1 MSLAQ
6 GDPDAVVTTAP
17 SVTAESAPPRARR
30 GGLRWALGRLAR
42 NPSAQ
47 AGGGVLLLILFCAA
61 FAPWIAPHD
70 PYAVD
75 TLSRLKPPSAVNWLG
90 TDEVGRDLASR
101 LIHGT
106 RYFLLIC
113 LTAAS
118 ISAGCGIV
126 LGLLAGA
133 GPPWAD
139 TVIMRLTDM
148 LLAFP
153 YILLVLAI
161 VAILG
166 PSLWT
171 AMAAVGIAGI
181 PGYARLIR
189 SVALTVKRE
198 EYVEAAR
205 ALGASETQIIW
216 GTILPNTISPL
227 VVYLSYATP
236 IAALSAAALSFL
248 GLGAQPPAPE
258 WGAMLVNSRSFLFT
272 AWWAV
277 AAPGLTIFVAILS
290 MNLLGNGLRD
300 VLDPRD
306 A

>member
-1 MSLAQ
+1 MS
-6 GDPDAVVTTAP
+6 TAA
-17 SVTAESAPPRARR
+17 TPPRR
-30 GGLRWALGRLAR
+30 GGLRWAFQRLLR
-42 NPSAQ
+42 NLSAQ
-47 AGGGVLLLILFCAA
+47 IGGGVLLLILFCAA
-61 FAPWIAPHD
+61 CAPWIAPHD
-70 PYAVD
+70 PLQVN
-75 TLSRLKPPSAVNWLG
+75 TLGRLQPPSATHWLG

-101 LIHGT
+101 LIFGT

-113 LTAAS
+113 LIASS
-118 ISAGCGIV
+118 ISAGCGIL
-126 LGLLAGA
+126 LGLVAGA
-133 GPPWAD
+133 GSALAD
-139 TVIMRLTDM
+139 SVIMRFTDM
-148 LLAFP
+148 LMAFP

-171 AMAAVGIAGI
+171 AMAAVGVAGI

-198 EYVEAAR
+198 EYVEATR
-205 ALGASETQIIW
+205 ALGASETQIIL
-216 GTILPNTISPL
+216 GTVLPNTISPL

-277 AAPGLTIFVAILS
+277 AAPGLAIFVAIFS

-306 A
+306 G

>member
-1 MSLAQ
+1 MTGL
-6 GDPDAVVTTAP
+6 
-17 SVTAESAPPRARR
+17 RR
-30 GGLRWALGRLAR
+30 GGFRWTLLRLLR
-42 NPSAQ
+42 NPSARI
-47 AGGGVLLLILFCAA
+47 GGGVLLLILLCAA

-70 PYAVD
+70 PLAVD
-75 TLSRLKPPSAVNWLG
+75 TIGRLRPPSATHWLG
-90 TDEVGRDLASR
+90 TDAVGRDLLSR

-106 RYFLLIC
+106 RYFLLVC
-113 LTAAS
+113 LIAAS
-118 ISAGCGIV
+118 ISAGCGIL

-133 GPPWAD
+133 GPPLVDA
-139 TVIMRLTDM
+139 VIMRLVDV

-171 AMAAVGIAGI
+171 AMVAVGVAGI

-205 ALGASETQIIW
+205 ALGASETQIVF
-216 GTILPNTISPL
+216 GTVLPNTLSPL

-248 GLGAQPPAPE
+248 GLGAQAPAPE

-277 AAPGLTIFVAILS
+277 AAPGMAIFVAILS

-306 A
+306 V

>member
-1 MSLAQ
+1 MSLLH
-6 GDPDAVVTTAP
+6 GETETAG
-17 SVTAESAPPRARR
+17 AEALPAAEAAAPRPRR
-30 GGLRWALGRLAR
+30 GGWRWLLGRLLR
-42 NPSAQ
+42 NPSARI
-47 AGGGVLLLILFCAA
+47 GGGVLLLILFCAA

-70 PYAVD
+70 PLAVN
-75 TLSRLKPPSAVNWLG
+75 TLGRLKPPSAVNWLG

-101 LIHGT
+101 LIFGT

-113 LTAAS
+113 AIAAS
-118 ISAGCGIV
+118 ISAGFGIL
-126 LGLLAGA
+126 LGLVAGA
-133 GPPWAD
+133 GSALAD
-139 TVIMRLTDM
+139 TVIMRFTDM

-171 AMAAVGIAGI
+171 AMAAVGVAGI

-205 ALGASETQIIW
+205 ALGASEAQIIL
-216 GTILPNTISPL
+216 GTVLPNTISPL
-227 VVYLSYATP
+227 IVYLSYATP

-248 GLGAQPPAPE
+248 GLGAQPPTPE

-277 AAPGLTIFVAILS
+277 AAPGLAIFVAIFA

-306 A
+306 V

>member
-1 MSLAQ
+1 MSL
-6 GDPDAVVTTAP
+6 
-17 SVTAESAPPRARR
+17 TAEAPTAAAPLPARRR
-30 GGLRWALGRLAR
+30 GGWRWVLGRLLR
-42 NPSAQ
+42 NPSARI
-47 AGGGVLLLILFCAA
+47 GGGVLLLILVCAA

-70 PYAVD
+70 PLAVD
-75 TLSRLKPPSAVNWLG
+75 TLGRLKPPSAGHWLG
-90 TDEVGRDLASR
+90 TDEVGRDLLSR
-101 LIHGT
+101 LVFGT

-113 LTAAS
+113 LIAAS
-118 ISAGCGIV
+118 ISAGCGIL

-133 GPPWAD
+133 GSPLAD
-139 TVIMRLTDM
+139 TLIMRFTDM

-171 AMAAVGIAGI
+171 AMMAVGIAGI

-189 SVALTVKRE
+189 SVALTVKQE

-205 ALGASETQIIW
+205 ALGASEAQIIF
-216 GTILPNTISPL
+216 GTVLPNTISPL
-227 VVYLSYATP
+227 IVYMSYATP

-272 AWWAV
+272 AWWEV
-277 AAPGLTIFVAILS
+277 AAPGLAIFVAIFA

-306 A
+306 V

>member
-1 MSLAQ
+1 MS
-6 GDPDAVVTTAP
+6 TA
-17 SVTAESAPPRARR
+17 AAPPRR
-30 GGLRWALGRLAR
+30 GGLRWAFQRLLR

-47 AGGGVLLLILFCAA
+47 IGGGVLLLILFCAVC
-61 FAPWIAPHD
+61 APWIAPHD
-70 PYAVD
+70 PLQVN
-75 TLSRLKPPSAVNWLG
+75 TLGRLQPPSASHWLG

-101 LIHGT
+101 LIFGT

-113 LTAAS
+113 LIASS
-118 ISAGCGIV
+118 ISAGCGIL
-126 LGLLAGA
+126 LGLVAGA
-133 GPPWAD
+133 GSALAD
-139 TVIMRLTDM
+139 SVIMRFTDM
-148 LLAFP
+148 LMAFP

-198 EYVEAAR
+198 EYVEATR
-205 ALGASETQIIW
+205 ALGASETQIIL
-216 GTILPNTISPL
+216 GTVLPNTISPL

-277 AAPGLTIFVAILS
+277 AAPGLAIFVAIFS

-306 A
+306 G

>member
-1 MSLAQ
+1 VSL
-6 GDPDAVVTTAP
+6 PDGATLPPDTFQ
-17 SVTAESAPPRARR
+17 AEEPVAARRR
-30 GGLRWALGRLAR
+30 GGFRWALGRLLR
-42 NPSAQ
+42 NPSARI
-47 AGGGVLLLILFCAA
+47 GGGVLILILLCAA
-61 FAPWIAPHD
+61 FAPWVAPHD
-70 PYAVD
+70 PMTVD
-75 TLSRLKPPSAVNWLG
+75 TLNRLQPPSAANWLG
-90 TDEVGRDLASR
+90 TDEVGRDIASR
-101 LIHGT
+101 LIFGT

-118 ISAGCGIV
+118 ISAGCGIL
-126 LGLLAGA
+126 LGLIAGA
-133 GPPWAD
+133 GPPLLDA
-139 TVIMRLTDM
+139 VIMRFIDM

-205 ALGASETQIIW
+205 ALGASEAQIVF
-216 GTILPNTISPL
+216 GTVLPNTISPL

-248 GLGAQPPAPE
+248 GLGAQAPAPE
-258 WGAMLVNSRSFLFT
+258 WGAMLVNARSFLFT
-272 AWWAV
+272 SWWAV
-277 AAPGLTIFVAILS
+277 AAPGLAIFVAIFA

-306 A
+306 V

>member
-1 MSLAQ
+1 LT
-6 GDPDAVVTTAP
+6 GL
-17 SVTAESAPPRARR
+17 RR
-30 GGLRWALGRLAR
+30 GGFRWTLLRLLR
-42 NPSAQ
+42 NPSARI
-47 AGGGVLLLILFCAA
+47 GGGVLLLILLCAA

-70 PYAVD
+70 PLAVD
-75 TLSRLKPPSAVNWLG
+75 TIGRLRPPSATHWLG
-90 TDEVGRDLASR
+90 TDEVGRDLLSR

-106 RYFLLIC
+106 RYFLLVC
-113 LTAAS
+113 LIAAS
-118 ISAGCGIV
+118 ISAGCGIL

-133 GPPWAD
+133 GPPLVDA
-139 TVIMRLTDM
+139 VIMRLVDV

-171 AMAAVGIAGI
+171 AMVAVGVAGI

-205 ALGASETQIIW
+205 ALGASEAQIVF
-216 GTILPNTISPL
+216 GTVLPNTLSPL

-248 GLGAQPPAPE
+248 GLGAQAPAPE

-277 AAPGLTIFVAILS
+277 AAPGMAIFVAILS

>member
-1 MSLAQ
+1 MSGLHGAT
-6 GDPDAVVTTAP
+6 VTNVHPLP
-17 SVTAESAPPRARR
+17 SAAAKTVPARRR
-30 GGLRWALGRLAR
+30 GGWRWVLRRLVR
-42 NPSAQ
+42 NPSARI
-47 AGGGVLLLILFCAA
+47 GGTVLLLILLCAA
-61 FAPWIAPHD
+61 LAPWLAPQD
-70 PYAVD
+70 PLLVN
-75 TLSRLKPPSAVNWLG
+75 TLGRLRPPSPAHWLG
-90 TDEVGRDLASR
+90 TDEVGRDLLSR
-101 LIHGT
+101 LVFGT

-113 LTAAS
+113 LIAAS
-118 ISAGCGIV
+118 ISAGFGTV

-133 GPPWAD
+133 GSGLAD
-139 TVIMRLTDM
+139 TIIMRFTDM

-171 AMAAVGIAGI
+171 AMAAVGVAGI
-181 PGYARLIR
+181 PGYARLVR

-205 ALGASETQIIW
+205 ALGASEAQIIL
-216 GTILPNTISPL
+216 GTVLPNTVSPL
-227 VVYLSYATP
+227 IVYLSYATP
-236 IAALSAAALSFL
+236 VAALSAAALSFL

-277 AAPGLTIFVAILS
+277 AAPGLAIFVSIFA

>member
-1 MSLAQ
+1 MSLMQ
-6 GDPDAVVTTAP
+6 GEAGAASPLAGLASKV
-17 SVTAESAPPRARR
+17 PRRR
-30 GGLRWALGRLAR
+30 GGWRWVLGRLAK
-42 NPSAQ
+42 NPSARI
-47 AGGGVLLLILFCAA
+47 GGGVLLLIVLCAA

-70 PYAVD
+70 PLAVN
-75 TLSRLKPPSAVNWLG
+75 TLNRLQPPSAEHWLG
-90 TDEVGRDLASR
+90 TDEVGRDLLSR
-101 LIHGT
+101 LVFGT

-113 LTAAS
+113 LIAAS
-118 ISAGCGIV
+118 ISAGFGIV
-126 LGLLAGA
+126 LGLVAGA
-133 GPPWAD
+133 GSALAD
-139 TVIMRLTDM
+139 TIIMRCTDM

-171 AMAAVGIAGI
+171 AMAAVGVAGI

-205 ALGASETQIIW
+205 ALGASETQIIL
-216 GTILPNTISPL
+216 GTVLPNTISPL

-277 AAPGLTIFVAILS
+277 AAPGMAIFMAIFA

-306 A
+306 V

>member
-1 MSLAQ
+1 MSLA
-6 GDPDAVVTTAP
+6 PTDAALAGATERLDLAP
-17 SVTAESAPPRARR
+17 RRR
-30 GGLRWALGRLAR
+30 GGWRWMLRRLLRNRSAR
-42 NPSAQ
+42 I
-47 AGGGVLLLILFCAA
+47 GGGVFLAILFCAA
-61 FAPWIAPHD
+61 AAPLISPYD
-70 PYAVD
+70 PLAVD
-75 TLSRLKPPSAVNWLG
+75 TIGRLRPPSATHWLG
-90 TDEVGRDLASR
+90 TDEVGRDLLSR

-113 LTAAS
+113 LIATS
-118 ISAGCGIV
+118 IACSAGVV

-133 GPPWAD
+133 GSVLAD
-139 TVIMRLTDM
+139 TVIMRFVDV

-171 AMAAVGIAGI
+171 AMIAVGIAGI
-181 PGYARLIR
+181 PGYARLVR

-205 ALGASETQIIW
+205 ALGAGEMQIIF
-216 GTILPNTISPL
+216 GTVLPNVLLPL
-227 VVYLSYATP
+227 IVYGSYATP

-277 AAPGLTIFVAILS
+277 AAPGMAIFVAIFS
-290 MNLLGNGLRD
+290 MNLFGNGLRD

>member
-1 MSLAQ
+1 MSL
-6 GDPDAVVTTAP
+6 PDGATPPPDTFQAEEPVVA
-17 SVTAESAPPRARR
+17 RRR
-30 GGLRWALGRLAR
+30 GGFRWALGRLLR
-42 NPSAQ
+42 NPSARI
-47 AGGGVLLLILFCAA
+47 GGGVVILILLCAA

-70 PYAVD
+70 PMAVD
-75 TLSRLKPPSAVNWLG
+75 TLNRLQPPSAANWLG
-90 TDEVGRDLASR
+90 TDEVGRDIVSR
-101 LIHGT
+101 LIYGT

-118 ISAGCGIV
+118 ISAGVGIV
-126 LGLLAGA
+126 LGLIAGA
-133 GPPWAD
+133 GAPWVDAI
-139 TVIMRLTDM
+139 IMRFIDM

-171 AMAAVGIAGI
+171 AMAAVGVAGI

-205 ALGASETQIIW
+205 ALGASETQIIV
-216 GTILPNTISPL
+216 GTVLPNTISPL
-227 VVYLSYATP
+227 IVYLSYATP

-277 AAPGLTIFVAILS
+277 AAPGLVIFIAIFA

-300 VLDPRD
+300 VLDPHD

>member
-1 MSLAQ
+1 MHGEAETA
-6 GDPDAVVTTAP
+6 AVDDL
-17 SVTAESAPPRARR
+17 RAVEAGASRR
-30 GGLRWALGRLAR
+30 RRVGWRWALRRLLR
-42 NPSAQ
+42 NPSARI
-47 AGGGVLLLILFCAA
+47 GGGVLLLILFCAA

-70 PYAVD
+70 PLAVN
-75 TLSRLKPPSAVNWLG
+75 TLGRLKPPSSVNWLG

-101 LIHGT
+101 LIFGT

-113 LTAAS
+113 LIAAS
-118 ISAGCGIV
+118 ISAGFGIL
-126 LGLLAGA
+126 LGLVAGA
-133 GPPWAD
+133 GSALAD
-139 TVIMRLTDM
+139 TLIMRFTDM

-171 AMAAVGIAGI
+171 AMAAVGVAGI

-205 ALGASETQIIW
+205 ALGASEAQIMI
-216 GTILPNTISPL
+216 GTVLPNTISPL
-227 VVYLSYATP
+227 IVYLSYATP

-248 GLGAQPPAPE
+248 GLGAQPPVPE

-277 AAPGLTIFVAILS
+277 AAPGLAIFVAIFA

-306 A
+306 V

>member
-1 MSLAQ
+1 
-6 GDPDAVVTTAP
+6 
-17 SVTAESAPPRARR
+17 
-30 GGLRWALGRLAR
+30 
-42 NPSAQ
+42 
-47 AGGGVLLLILFCAA
+47 LIF
-61 FAPWIAPHD
+61 
-70 PYAVD
+70 
-75 TLSRLKPPSAVNWLG
+75 
-90 TDEVGRDLASR
+90 
-101 LIHGT
+101 GT

-113 LTAAS
+113 LIAAS
-118 ISAGCGIV
+118 ISAGLGIV
-126 LGLLAGA
+126 LGLVAGA
-133 GPPWAD
+133 GSALAD
-139 TVIMRLTDM
+139 TIIMRFTDM

-171 AMAAVGIAGI
+171 AMAAVGVAGI

-205 ALGASETQIIW
+205 ALGASEAQIII
-216 GTILPNTISPL
+216 GTVLPNTISPL

-248 GLGAQPPAPE
+248 GLGAQPPTPE

-277 AAPGLTIFVAILS
+277 AAPGLAIFVAIFS

-306 A
+306 V

>member
-1 MSLAQ
+1 MS
-6 GDPDAVVTTAP
+6 AVV
-17 SVTAESAPPRARR
+17 RRRR
-30 GGLRWALGRLAR
+30 GGWRWMAGRLLR
-42 NPSAQ
+42 NPSARI
-47 AGGGVLLLILFCAA
+47 GGGVLLLILVCAT
-61 FAPWIAPHD
+61 FAPWIAPYD
-70 PYAVD
+70 PLAVN
-75 TLSRLKPPSAVNWLG
+75 TLGRLQPPSAAHWLG
-90 TDEVGRDLASR
+90 TDEVGRDLLSR
-101 LIHGT
+101 LVFGT

-113 LTAAS
+113 LIAMS
-118 ISAGCGIV
+118 ISASFGTL
-126 LGLLAGA
+126 LGLLSGA
-133 GPPWAD
+133 GSAVAD
-139 TVIMRLTDM
+139 AVIMRFTDM

-171 AMAAVGIAGI
+171 AMAAVGVAGI

-189 SVALTVKRE
+189 SAALTVKRE

-205 ALGASETQIIW
+205 ALGASESQVIF
-216 GTILPNTISPL
+216 GTVLPNILSPL
-227 VVYLSYATP
+227 VVYMSYATP
-236 IAALSAAALSFL
+236 LAALSAAALSFL
-248 GLGAQPPAPE
+248 GLGAQAPAPE

-277 AAPGLTIFVAILS
+277 AAPGLAIFVAVFA

>member
-6 GDPDAVVTTAP
+6 SVAAP
-17 SVTAESAPPRARR
+17 AEAAPQPRR
-30 GGLRWALGRLAR
+30 GGWRWAMARLLR
-42 NPSAQ
+42 NPSARI
-47 AGGGVLLLILFCAA
+47 GGSVLLLILFCAA
-61 FAPWIAPHD
+61 FAPWVAPHD
-70 PYAVD
+70 PLHVN
-75 TLSRLKPPSAVNWLG
+75 TLGRLLPPSATNWLG
-90 TDEVGRDLASR
+90 TDEVGRDIASR
-101 LIHGT
+101 LIFGT

-113 LTAAS
+113 LIAS
-118 ISAGCGIV
+118 TISGGFGIL
-126 LGLLAGA
+126 LGLVAGA
-133 GPPWAD
+133 GSALAD
-139 TVIMRLTDM
+139 TLIMRCTDM

-205 ALGASETQIIW
+205 ALGASEAQIIL
-216 GTILPNTISPL
+216 GTVLPNTISPL
-227 VVYLSYATP
+227 IVYLSYATP

-248 GLGAQPPAPE
+248 GLGAQAPAPE

-277 AAPGLTIFVAILS
+277 AAPGLAIFVAIFS

-306 A
+306 V

>member
-1 MSLAQ
+1 MSA
-6 GDPDAVVTTAP
+6 A
-17 SVTAESAPPRARR
+17 APPRR
-30 GGLRWALGRLAR
+30 GGLRWAFQRLLR

-47 AGGGVLLLILFCAA
+47 IGGGVLLLILFCAA

-70 PYAVD
+70 PLQVN
-75 TLSRLKPPSAVNWLG
+75 TLGRLQPPSATHWLG
-90 TDEVGRDLASR
+90 TDEVGRDLVSR
-101 LIHGT
+101 LIFGT

-113 LTAAS
+113 LIASS
-118 ISAGCGIV
+118 ISAGCGIL
-126 LGLLAGA
+126 LGLVAGA
-133 GPPWAD
+133 GSALAD
-139 TVIMRLTDM
+139 SVIMRFTDM
-148 LLAFP
+148 LMAFP

-171 AMAAVGIAGI
+171 AMAAVGVAGI

-198 EYVEAAR
+198 EYVEATR
-205 ALGASETQIIW
+205 ALGASETQIIL
-216 GTILPNTISPL
+216 GTVLPNTISPL

-277 AAPGLTIFVAILS
+277 AAPGLAIFVAIFS

-306 A
+306 V

>member
-1 MSLAQ
+1 LSLAETH
-6 GDPDAVVTTAP
+6 AAAT
-17 SVTAESAPPRARR
+17 SAPAEPKRGARR
-30 GGLRWALGRLAR
+30 GSLAWLLGRLIR
-42 NPSAQ
+42 NPSSRV
-47 AGGGVLLLILFCAA
+47 GGSVLLLIVLCAA

-70 PYAVD
+70 PLAVD
-75 TLSRLKPPSAVNWLG
+75 TLGRLKPPSAAHWLG

-101 LIHGT
+101 LIFGT

-113 LTAAS
+113 VIAAS
-118 ISAGCGIV
+118 ISASVGIV
-126 LGLLAGA
+126 LGVVAGA
-133 GPPWAD
+133 GSSLVD
-139 TVIMRLTDM
+139 TIIMRFIDM

-205 ALGASETQIIW
+205 ALGASEMQIVF
-216 GTILPNTISPL
+216 GTVLPNTIGPL
-227 VVYLSYATP
+227 IVYLSYATP

-248 GLGAQPPAPE
+248 GLGAQPPTPE

-277 AAPGLTIFVAILS
+277 AAPGLAIFVAIFA

>member
-1 MSLAQ
+1 VSL
-6 GDPDAVVTTAP
+6 PDGATLPPDTFQ
-17 SVTAESAPPRARR
+17 AEEPVAARRR
-30 GGLRWALGRLAR
+30 GGFRWALGRLLR
-42 NPSAQ
+42 NPSARI
-47 AGGGVLLLILFCAA
+47 GGGVLILILLCAA
-61 FAPWIAPHD
+61 FAPWVAPHD
-70 PYAVD
+70 PMTVD
-75 TLSRLKPPSAVNWLG
+75 TLNRLQPPSAANWLG
-90 TDEVGRDLASR
+90 TDEVGRDIASR
-101 LIHGT
+101 LIFGT

-118 ISAGCGIV
+118 ISAGVGIV
-126 LGLLAGA
+126 LGLVAGA
-133 GPPWAD
+133 GAPWAD
-139 TVIMRLTDM
+139 AIIMRFIDM

-171 AMAAVGIAGI
+171 AMAAVGVAGI

-205 ALGASETQIIW
+205 ALGASETQIII
-216 GTILPNTISPL
+216 GTVLPNTISPL
-227 VVYLSYATP
+227 IVYLSYATP

-277 AAPGLTIFVAILS
+277 AAPGLVIFVAIFA

-300 VLDPRD
+300 VLDPHD

>member
-1 MSLAQ
+1 MLQ
-6 GDPDAVVTTAP
+6 RLLRNR
-17 SVTAESAPPRARR
+17 SARI
-30 GGLRWALGRLAR
+30 
-42 NPSAQ
+42 
-47 AGGGVLLLILFCAA
+47 GGGVLLMILFCAA
-61 FAPWIAPHD
+61 FAPLISPHD
-70 PYAVD
+70 PLAVD
-75 TLSRLKPPSAVNWLG
+75 TIGRLRPPSAAHWLG
-90 TDEVGRDLASR
+90 TDEVGRDLLSR

-113 LTAAS
+113 LIATSIAAS
-118 ISAGCGIV
+118 LGVV

-133 GPPWAD
+133 GSVLAD
-139 TVIMRLTDM
+139 NVIMRFIDV

-166 PSLWT
+166 PGLWT
-171 AMAAVGIAGI
+171 AMIAVGIAGI
-181 PGYARLIR
+181 PGYARLVR

-205 ALGASETQIIW
+205 ALGAGEMQIIF
-216 GTILPNTISPL
+216 GTVLPNILLPL
-227 VVYLSYATP
+227 VVYGSYATP

-277 AAPGLTIFVAILS
+277 AAPGLAIFVAIFA

-300 VLDPRD
+300 VLDPRE

>member
-1 MSLAQ
+1 MSAATE
-6 GDPDAVVTTAP
+6 DA
-17 SVTAESAPPRARR
+17 SAPATPARPHR
-30 GGLRWALGRLAR
+30 GGLRWALGRLLG
-42 NPSAQ
+42 NPSARI
-47 AGGGVLLLILFCAA
+47 GGGVLLLILFCAA

-70 PYAVD
+70 PLQVN
-75 TLSRLKPPSAVNWLG
+75 TLGRLQPPSALHWLG

-101 LIHGT
+101 LIFGT

-113 LTAAS
+113 LIASS
-118 ISAGCGIV
+118 ISAGCGIL

-133 GPPWAD
+133 GSALVD
-139 TVIMRLTDM
+139 SVIMRFTDM
-148 LLAFP
+148 LMAFP

-198 EYVEAAR
+198 EYVEATR
-205 ALGASETQIIW
+205 ALGASETQIIF
-216 GTILPNTISPL
+216 GTVLPNTISPL
-227 VVYLSYATP
+227 IVYLSYATP

-277 AAPGLTIFVAILS
+277 AAPGLAIFIAIFS